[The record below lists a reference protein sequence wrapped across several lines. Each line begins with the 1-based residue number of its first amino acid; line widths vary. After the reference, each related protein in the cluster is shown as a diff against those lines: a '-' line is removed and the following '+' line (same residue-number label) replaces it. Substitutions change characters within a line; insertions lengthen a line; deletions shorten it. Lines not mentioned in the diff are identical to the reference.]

1 MESLALSNV
10 SVLANTVSIN
20 AVAATKVAG
29 VRMAKPTRALH
40 TPAMKTT
47 FKASKKAAVPVMQA
61 KTYATAPV
69 ITNDAAAKS
78 EIDVEGWIKKHY
90 TPYEGDGSFLAGP
103 TEKTKKLFAKAEE
116 YLAKERANG
125 GLYDVDPHTPSTITS
140 HKPGYLDKE
149 NEVIYGYQTDVPL
162 KRAIKPFGGV
172 NMVKNALKA
181 VNVPMDK
188 EVEHIF
194 TDYRK
199 THNTAVFDIYS
210 KEMRAGRSNAIMT
223 GLPDG
228 YGRGRIIG
236 DYRRVALYGTDRL
249 IAQKEKDKAELQ
261 KKQMDE
267 PTMKLI
273 GEVADQVKA
282 LKQLTQ
288 MAKSYGIDISKP
300 AKNAREAT
308 QFVYFGYLG
317 SIKEQ
322 DGAAMSL
329 GRVDAFLDCFF
340 ENDLKNG
347 VITESEAQE
356 IVDNLILKLR
366 FARHLRTPEYNDL
379 FAGDPTWVTMSLGGM
394 GSDGRTLVTKTS
406 FRVLNTLYNLGP
418 APEPNITVL
427 WNKNL
432 PKNFKDFATKVSI
445 DTSSI
450 QYESDALMSARF
462 GDDYG
467 IACCVSAMR
476 IGKDMQFF
484 GARCNL
490 AKLMLYVLN
499 HGKDERTG
507 KQVGPDFGPVPEGPI
522 PFDWMWETY
531 DKAMDWIAKLYVNTM
546 NVIHFCHDQYC
557 YESLQMALHD
567 TDVRRL
573 MAFGVAGLSVVADSF
588 SAIKYAKVTPIR
600 DPKTGLTVDF
610 KVEGEF
616 PKFGNDDDR
625 VDFFARTV
633 TDKLINKL
641 RKTPTYRGATHT
653 LSILTITSNVVY
665 GKKTGSTPDG
675 RKAGQPFA
683 PGCNPMHG
691 REFSGAVASLSSV
704 AKVNYDSCMDGIS
717 NTFSIVPNTIG
728 KTLQERQGNLSGLL
742 DGYFTKGAHHLNVN
756 VLKRETLEDAM
767 AHPEN
772 YPNLTI
778 RVSGYAVNFVKLTP
792 AQQKEVIA
800 RTFHEKILKSN
811 KANKDRIVKV
821 NKNCVVEIKL
831 SIIKLFA
838 WKRLVIDNILMYFQ
852 IITQFFVTCTT
863 KQRQLVDNILNKVQ
877 LRQLVSNKRNTIN
890 FGEQR
895 HLNELLFKGSSESPV
910 PKIVGLAE
918 FLTNAIPII
927 SSSFELLFDRYCKI
941 SNLTKSVDVVLIRH
955 NENTGLSSIT
965 TKGDSCPS
973 SSINDESGESLVD
986 TTLSILRMLLLNFIS
1001 FLFDRKVDPQY
1012 WCKIVVKLYF
1022 VLINNI
1028 MRNGNV
1034 IGKIFL
1040 LHPRISNTFLFA
1052 KSNYF
1057 SIIQQTT
1064 NYRNY
1069 LLQKDI
1075 KLLQFSLYSRLY
1087 N

>member
-1 MESLALSNV
+1 MESLTLCQVNNALAKSV
-10 SVLANTVSIN
+10 SVN

-29 VRMAKPTRALH
+29 VRISKPSRAIH
-40 TPAMKTT
+40 TTPMTT
-47 FKASKKAAVPVMQA
+47 TSLKVAKKAAFSQS
-61 KTYATAPV
+61 KTYATAPC

-90 TPYEGDGSFLAGP
+90 TPYEGDASFLAGP

-172 NMVKNALKA
+172 NMVRNALKA

-249 IAQKEKDKAELQ
+249 IAQKQKDKEELQ
-261 KKQMDE
+261 KRQMDE

-273 GEVADQVKA
+273 GEVADQIKA

-288 MAKSYGIDISKP
+288 MAKTYGIDISKP

-347 VITESEAQE
+347 VLDEAHAQE
-356 IVDNLILKLR
+356 IIDNLILKLR

-379 FAGDPTWVTMSLGGM
+379 FAGDPTWVTMSLGGT

-406 FRVLNTLYNLGP
+406 YRVLNTLYNLGP

-610 KVEGEF
+610 KIEGDF

-633 TDKLINKL
+633 TDKLITKL
-641 RKTPTYRGATHT
+641 RKTPTYRGAIHT

-742 DGYFTKGAHHLNVN
+742 DGYFSKGAHHLNVN

-800 RTFHEKILKSN
+800 RTFHEK
-811 KANKDRIVKV
+811 
-821 NKNCVVEIKL
+821 
-831 SIIKLFA
+831 
-838 WKRLVIDNILMYFQ
+838 M
-852 IITQFFVTCTT
+852 
-863 KQRQLVDNILNKVQ
+863 
-877 LRQLVSNKRNTIN
+877 
-890 FGEQR
+890 
-895 HLNELLFKGSSESPV
+895 
-910 PKIVGLAE
+910 
-918 FLTNAIPII
+918 
-927 SSSFELLFDRYCKI
+927 
-941 SNLTKSVDVVLIRH
+941 
-955 NENTGLSSIT
+955 
-965 TKGDSCPS
+965 
-973 SSINDESGESLVD
+973 
-986 TTLSILRMLLLNFIS
+986 
-1001 FLFDRKVDPQY
+1001 
-1012 WCKIVVKLYF
+1012 
-1022 VLINNI
+1022 
-1028 MRNGNV
+1028 
-1034 IGKIFL
+1034 
-1040 LHPRISNTFLFA
+1040 
-1052 KSNYF
+1052 
-1057 SIIQQTT
+1057 
-1064 NYRNY
+1064 
-1069 LLQKDI
+1069 
-1075 KLLQFSLYSRLY
+1075 
-1087 N
+1087 

>member
-1 MESLALSNV
+1 MESLTLCKANNV
-10 SVLANTVSIN
+10 ITKSVAVN
-20 AVAATKVAG
+20 AIAATKIAG
-29 VRMAKPTRALH
+29 VRVNKPSRALH
-40 TPAMKTT
+40 TSTIMTTSGLKT
-47 FKASKKAAVPVMQA
+47 SKKSSIPSQQI
-61 KTYATAPV
+61 KTYATQAPC

-90 TPYEGDGSFLAGP
+90 TPYEGDASFLEGP

-261 KKQMDE
+261 NHNMDV
-267 PTMKLI
+267 PHMRLI
-273 GEVADQVKA
+273 GEVADQIKA
-282 LKQLTQ
+282 LKQLTE

-347 VITESEAQE
+347 VITEAEAQE
-356 IVDNLILKLR
+356 IIDNLILKLR

-379 FAGDPTWVTMSLGGM
+379 FAGDPTWVTMSIGGI
-394 GSDGRTLVTKTS
+394 GNDGRPLVTKTS
-406 FRVLNTLYNLGP
+406 YRVLNTLYNLGP

-427 WNKNL
+427 WNKAL
-432 PKNFKDFATKVSI
+432 PKPFKDFATKVSI

-476 IGKDMQFF
+476 IGKDMQYF

-507 KQVGPDFGPVPEGPI
+507 KQVGPDFGEVPEGPI
-522 PFDWMWETY
+522 SFEWMWQIY
-531 DKAMDWIAKLYVNTM
+531 DKAMDWLAELYVNTM
-546 NVIHFCHDQYC
+546 NAIHYSHDRHC
-557 YESLQMALHD
+557 YEAIQMALHD
-567 TDVRRL
+567 TKIRRL
-573 MAFGVAGLSVVADSF
+573 MAFGIAGLSVVADSSQLLNMLKLPQF
-588 SAIKYAKVTPIR
+588 VIQKLVLLLISRLKVISQNS
-600 DPKTGLTVDF
+600 VMMMI
-610 KVEGEF
+610 E
-616 PKFGNDDDR
+616 
-625 VDFFARTV
+625 
-633 TDKLINKL
+633 
-641 RKTPTYRGATHT
+641 KTPTYRNAIHT

-704 AKVNYDSCMDGIS
+704 AKVRYDSCMDGIS

-728 KTLQERQGNLSGLL
+728 KTLKERQGNLSGLL
-742 DGYFTKGAHHLNVN
+742 DGYFSKGAHHLNVN

-800 RTFHEKILKSN
+800 RTFHEK
-811 KANKDRIVKV
+811 
-821 NKNCVVEIKL
+821 
-831 SIIKLFA
+831 
-838 WKRLVIDNILMYFQ
+838 M
-852 IITQFFVTCTT
+852 
-863 KQRQLVDNILNKVQ
+863 
-877 LRQLVSNKRNTIN
+877 
-890 FGEQR
+890 
-895 HLNELLFKGSSESPV
+895 
-910 PKIVGLAE
+910 
-918 FLTNAIPII
+918 
-927 SSSFELLFDRYCKI
+927 
-941 SNLTKSVDVVLIRH
+941 
-955 NENTGLSSIT
+955 
-965 TKGDSCPS
+965 
-973 SSINDESGESLVD
+973 
-986 TTLSILRMLLLNFIS
+986 
-1001 FLFDRKVDPQY
+1001 
-1012 WCKIVVKLYF
+1012 
-1022 VLINNI
+1022 
-1028 MRNGNV
+1028 
-1034 IGKIFL
+1034 
-1040 LHPRISNTFLFA
+1040 
-1052 KSNYF
+1052 
-1057 SIIQQTT
+1057 
-1064 NYRNY
+1064 
-1069 LLQKDI
+1069 
-1075 KLLQFSLYSRLY
+1075 
-1087 N
+1087 

>member
-1 MESLALSNV
+1 MESLTLVNNALVKSV
-10 SVLANTVSIN
+10 SVN

-29 VRMAKPTRALH
+29 VRISKPSRAIH
-40 TPAMKTT
+40 TTPMTT
-47 FKASKKAAVPVMQA
+47 TSLKVAKKAAFSQS
-61 KTYATAPV
+61 KTYATAPC

-249 IAQKEKDKAELQ
+249 IAQKQKDKEELQ
-261 KKQMDE
+261 KRQMDE

-273 GEVADQVKA
+273 GEVADQIKA

-347 VITESEAQE
+347 VLDEAHAQE

-379 FAGDPTWVTMSLGGM
+379 FAGDPTWVTMSLGGT

-600 DPKTGLTVDF
+600 DPKTGLTTDF
-610 KVEGEF
+610 KIEGEF

-633 TDKLINKL
+633 TDKLITKL
-641 RKTPTYRGATHT
+641 RKTPTYRGAIHT

-742 DGYFTKGAHHLNVN
+742 DGYFSKGAHHLNVN

-800 RTFHEKILKSN
+800 RTFHEK
-811 KANKDRIVKV
+811 
-821 NKNCVVEIKL
+821 
-831 SIIKLFA
+831 
-838 WKRLVIDNILMYFQ
+838 M
-852 IITQFFVTCTT
+852 
-863 KQRQLVDNILNKVQ
+863 
-877 LRQLVSNKRNTIN
+877 
-890 FGEQR
+890 
-895 HLNELLFKGSSESPV
+895 
-910 PKIVGLAE
+910 
-918 FLTNAIPII
+918 
-927 SSSFELLFDRYCKI
+927 
-941 SNLTKSVDVVLIRH
+941 
-955 NENTGLSSIT
+955 
-965 TKGDSCPS
+965 
-973 SSINDESGESLVD
+973 
-986 TTLSILRMLLLNFIS
+986 
-1001 FLFDRKVDPQY
+1001 
-1012 WCKIVVKLYF
+1012 
-1022 VLINNI
+1022 
-1028 MRNGNV
+1028 
-1034 IGKIFL
+1034 
-1040 LHPRISNTFLFA
+1040 
-1052 KSNYF
+1052 
-1057 SIIQQTT
+1057 
-1064 NYRNY
+1064 
-1069 LLQKDI
+1069 
-1075 KLLQFSLYSRLY
+1075 
-1087 N
+1087 

>member
-1 MESLALSNV
+1 
-10 SVLANTVSIN
+10 
-20 AVAATKVAG
+20 
-29 VRMAKPTRALH
+29 
-40 TPAMKTT
+40 
-47 FKASKKAAVPVMQA
+47 
-61 KTYATAPV
+61 
-69 ITNDAAAKS
+69 
-78 EIDVEGWIKKHY
+78 
-90 TPYEGDGSFLAGP
+90 
-103 TEKTKKLFAKAEE
+103 
-116 YLAKERANG
+116 
-125 GLYDVDPHTPSTITS
+125 
-140 HKPGYLDKE
+140 
-149 NEVIYGYQTDVPL
+149 
-162 KRAIKPFGGV
+162 
-172 NMVKNALKA
+172 
-181 VNVPMDK
+181 
-188 EVEHIF
+188 
-194 TDYRK
+194 
-199 THNTAVFDIYS
+199 
-210 KEMRAGRSNAIMT
+210 
-223 GLPDG
+223 
-228 YGRGRIIG
+228 
-236 DYRRVALYGTDRL
+236 
-249 IAQKEKDKAELQ
+249 
-261 KKQMDE
+261 
-267 PTMKLI
+267 
-273 GEVADQVKA
+273 
-282 LKQLTQ
+282 
-288 MAKSYGIDISKP
+288 
-300 AKNAREAT
+300 
-308 QFVYFGYLG
+308 
-317 SIKEQ
+317 
-322 DGAAMSL
+322 
-329 GRVDAFLDCFF
+329 
-340 ENDLKNG
+340 
-347 VITESEAQE
+347 
-356 IVDNLILKLR
+356 
-366 FARHLRTPEYNDL
+366 
-379 FAGDPTWVTMSLGGM
+379 M

-427 WNKNL
+427 WNKAL

-625 VDFFARTV
+625 VDFFAKTV
-633 TDKLINKL
+633 TDKLITKL

-742 DGYFTKGAHHLNVN
+742 DGYFSKGAHHLNVN

-767 AHPEN
+767 EHPEN

-800 RTFHEKILKSN
+800 RTFHEK
-811 KANKDRIVKV
+811 
-821 NKNCVVEIKL
+821 
-831 SIIKLFA
+831 
-838 WKRLVIDNILMYFQ
+838 M
-852 IITQFFVTCTT
+852 
-863 KQRQLVDNILNKVQ
+863 
-877 LRQLVSNKRNTIN
+877 
-890 FGEQR
+890 
-895 HLNELLFKGSSESPV
+895 
-910 PKIVGLAE
+910 
-918 FLTNAIPII
+918 
-927 SSSFELLFDRYCKI
+927 
-941 SNLTKSVDVVLIRH
+941 
-955 NENTGLSSIT
+955 
-965 TKGDSCPS
+965 
-973 SSINDESGESLVD
+973 
-986 TTLSILRMLLLNFIS
+986 
-1001 FLFDRKVDPQY
+1001 
-1012 WCKIVVKLYF
+1012 
-1022 VLINNI
+1022 
-1028 MRNGNV
+1028 
-1034 IGKIFL
+1034 
-1040 LHPRISNTFLFA
+1040 
-1052 KSNYF
+1052 
-1057 SIIQQTT
+1057 
-1064 NYRNY
+1064 
-1069 LLQKDI
+1069 
-1075 KLLQFSLYSRLY
+1075 
-1087 N
+1087 

>member
-1 MESLALSNV
+1 MQV
-10 SVLANTVSIN
+10 IDT
-20 AVAATKVAG
+20 
-29 VRMAKPTRALH
+29 AK
-40 TPAMKTT
+40 
-47 FKASKKAAVPVMQA
+47 
-61 KTYATAPV
+61 
-69 ITNDAAAKS
+69 
-78 EIDVEGWIKKHY
+78 WIKENY
-90 TPYEGDGSFLAGP
+90 TPYEGDASFLV
-103 TEKTKKLFAKAEE
+103 TEPSPKTKAVWDKCCELRAAEI
-116 YLAKERANG
+116 KSG
-125 GLYDVDPHTPSTITS
+125 GCLDVDNKTISTVNS
-140 HKPGYLDKE
+140 HEAGYIIKE
-149 NEVIYGYQTDVPL
+149 NEDIVGLQTDAPL
-162 KRAIKPFGGV
+162 KRSIKPFGGV
-172 NMVKNALKA
+172 RIVKNALKA
-181 VNVPMDK
+181 YGHTLDP
-188 EVEHIF
+188 EVEEIF
-194 TDYRK
+194 KYRK
-199 THNTAVFDIYS
+199 THNDCVFEIYTP
-210 KEMRAGRSNAIMT
+210 EMRKARSNAILT

-236 DYRRVALYGTDRL
+236 DYRRVALYGVDQL
-249 IAQKEKDKAELQ
+249 IEWKMQDKLSLGITMNEESMRTREEL
-261 KKQMDE
+261 
-267 PTMKLI
+267 
-273 GEVADQVKA
+273 ADQIKA
-282 LKQLTQ
+282 LNELKALGQR
-288 MAKSYGIDISKP
+288 YGYDLSKP
-300 AKNAREAT
+300 ATNAKEAIQWT
-308 QFVYFGYLG
+308 YLGYLA
-317 SIKEQ
+317 SVKDQ
-322 DGAAMSL
+322 DGAAMSF
-329 GRVDAFLDCFF
+329 GRVDCFF
-340 ENDLKNG
+340 DVYIENDIKKGIL
-347 VITESEAQE
+347 TEADAQ
-356 IVDNLILKLR
+356 DLIDQLIIKLR
-366 FARHLRTPEYNDL
+366 LVRHLRTPEYNDL

-394 GSDGRTLVTKTS
+394 GSDGRTLVTKTA

-427 WNKNL
+427 WNKLL
-432 PKNFKDFATKVSI
+432 PKNFKEFATKVSI
-445 DTSSI
+445 DTSAI

-704 AKVNYDSCMDGIS
+704 SKVNYDSCMDGVS
-717 NTFSIVPNTIG
+717 NTFSLVPNTIG
-728 KTLQERQGNLSGLL
+728 KTLKEREGNLSGLL
-742 DGYFTKGAHHLNVN
+742 DGYFSKGAHHLNVN

-800 RTFHEKILKSN
+800 RTFHEK
-811 KANKDRIVKV
+811 
-821 NKNCVVEIKL
+821 
-831 SIIKLFA
+831 
-838 WKRLVIDNILMYFQ
+838 M
-852 IITQFFVTCTT
+852 
-863 KQRQLVDNILNKVQ
+863 
-877 LRQLVSNKRNTIN
+877 
-890 FGEQR
+890 
-895 HLNELLFKGSSESPV
+895 
-910 PKIVGLAE
+910 
-918 FLTNAIPII
+918 
-927 SSSFELLFDRYCKI
+927 
-941 SNLTKSVDVVLIRH
+941 
-955 NENTGLSSIT
+955 
-965 TKGDSCPS
+965 
-973 SSINDESGESLVD
+973 
-986 TTLSILRMLLLNFIS
+986 
-1001 FLFDRKVDPQY
+1001 
-1012 WCKIVVKLYF
+1012 
-1022 VLINNI
+1022 
-1028 MRNGNV
+1028 
-1034 IGKIFL
+1034 
-1040 LHPRISNTFLFA
+1040 
-1052 KSNYF
+1052 
-1057 SIIQQTT
+1057 
-1064 NYRNY
+1064 
-1069 LLQKDI
+1069 
-1075 KLLQFSLYSRLY
+1075 
-1087 N
+1087 

>member
-1 MESLALSNV
+1 
-10 SVLANTVSIN
+10 
-20 AVAATKVAG
+20 
-29 VRMAKPTRALH
+29 
-40 TPAMKTT
+40 
-47 FKASKKAAVPVMQA
+47 MQA

-308 QFVYFGYLG
+308 QFVYFGY
-317 SIKEQ
+317 
-322 DGAAMSL
+322 
-329 GRVDAFLDCFF
+329 LDCFF

-800 RTFHEKILKSN
+800 RTFHEK
-811 KANKDRIVKV
+811 
-821 NKNCVVEIKL
+821 
-831 SIIKLFA
+831 
-838 WKRLVIDNILMYFQ
+838 M
-852 IITQFFVTCTT
+852 
-863 KQRQLVDNILNKVQ
+863 
-877 LRQLVSNKRNTIN
+877 
-890 FGEQR
+890 
-895 HLNELLFKGSSESPV
+895 
-910 PKIVGLAE
+910 
-918 FLTNAIPII
+918 
-927 SSSFELLFDRYCKI
+927 
-941 SNLTKSVDVVLIRH
+941 
-955 NENTGLSSIT
+955 
-965 TKGDSCPS
+965 
-973 SSINDESGESLVD
+973 
-986 TTLSILRMLLLNFIS
+986 
-1001 FLFDRKVDPQY
+1001 
-1012 WCKIVVKLYF
+1012 
-1022 VLINNI
+1022 
-1028 MRNGNV
+1028 
-1034 IGKIFL
+1034 
-1040 LHPRISNTFLFA
+1040 
-1052 KSNYF
+1052 
-1057 SIIQQTT
+1057 
-1064 NYRNY
+1064 
-1069 LLQKDI
+1069 
-1075 KLLQFSLYSRLY
+1075 
-1087 N
+1087 

>member
-1 MESLALSNV
+1 MESLTLYQVNNIVAKSV
-10 SVLANTVSIN
+10 SVN
-20 AVAATKVAG
+20 AVAATKISG
-29 VRMAKPTRALH
+29 VRTIKSSRGLHSSPMMTTTTTTTTLKSSKKPT
-40 TPAMKTT
+40 
-47 FKASKKAAVPVMQA
+47 FQSQI
-61 KTYATAPV
+61 KTYSTQAPS
-69 ITNDAAAKS
+69 ITNDAATKS

-90 TPYEGDGSFLAGP
+90 TPYEGDASFLSGP

-199 THNTAVFDIYS
+199 THNTAVFDLYS
-210 KEMRAGRSNAIMT
+210 KEMRSGRSNAIMT

-347 VITESEAQE
+347 VITEAEAQE

-427 WNKNL
+427 WNKAL

-610 KVEGEF
+610 KIEGDF

-625 VDFFARTV
+625 VDFFAKTV

-641 RKTPTYRGATHT
+641 RKTPTYRGAKHT

-691 REFSGAVASLSSV
+691 REFSGAVSSLSSV

-728 KTLQERQGNLSGLL
+728 KTLAERQGNLSGLL

-792 AQQKEVIA
+792 QQQKEVIA
-800 RTFHEKILKSN
+800 RTFHEK
-811 KANKDRIVKV
+811 
-821 NKNCVVEIKL
+821 
-831 SIIKLFA
+831 
-838 WKRLVIDNILMYFQ
+838 M
-852 IITQFFVTCTT
+852 
-863 KQRQLVDNILNKVQ
+863 
-877 LRQLVSNKRNTIN
+877 
-890 FGEQR
+890 
-895 HLNELLFKGSSESPV
+895 
-910 PKIVGLAE
+910 
-918 FLTNAIPII
+918 
-927 SSSFELLFDRYCKI
+927 
-941 SNLTKSVDVVLIRH
+941 
-955 NENTGLSSIT
+955 
-965 TKGDSCPS
+965 
-973 SSINDESGESLVD
+973 
-986 TTLSILRMLLLNFIS
+986 
-1001 FLFDRKVDPQY
+1001 
-1012 WCKIVVKLYF
+1012 
-1022 VLINNI
+1022 
-1028 MRNGNV
+1028 
-1034 IGKIFL
+1034 
-1040 LHPRISNTFLFA
+1040 
-1052 KSNYF
+1052 
-1057 SIIQQTT
+1057 
-1064 NYRNY
+1064 
-1069 LLQKDI
+1069 
-1075 KLLQFSLYSRLY
+1075 
-1087 N
+1087 